1 MKTFHRNLL
10 PALLM
15 AAALLAGCSSSGNY
29 YLSPDYQENKVNEE
43 VLILPV
49 KQEIFARYFQHT
61 FGFLSSTQEEIFWDA
76 LERGYSRSAGV
87 TARTYN
93 YDSIDSA
100 DFKITSLDIRDG
112 TMEVITP
119 SGTRQF
125 QVEGVSPGFVLL
137 LDQFSFEKTAENA
150 GSSGYAGHEREIDYS
165 LRFET
170 KYVYW
175 DTRNNAPVAWGI
187 ATSDKDLDGEEATE
201 DDYNDLLAQVLERI
215 AENGPV
221 RGNPQP

>member
-15 AAALLAGCSSSGNY
+15 AATLLAGCSSSGNY
-29 YLSPDYQENKVNEE
+29 YLAPDYQENKVNEE

-93 YDSIDSA
+93 LRKHRFLRLQDH
-100 DFKITSLDIRDG
+100 LPRNRGRHDG
-112 TMEVITP
+112 GHHAQRHPAV
-119 SGTRQF
+119 
-125 QVEGVSPGFVLL
+125 PGGGP
-137 LDQFSFEKTAENA
+137 QP
-150 GSSGYAGHEREIDYS
+150 
-165 LRFET
+165 RF
-170 KYVYW
+170 
-175 DTRNNAPVAWGI
+175 RAA
-187 ATSDKDLDGEEATE
+187 A
-201 DDYNDLLAQVLERI
+201 
-215 AENGPV
+215 GPV
-221 RGNPQP
+221 QL